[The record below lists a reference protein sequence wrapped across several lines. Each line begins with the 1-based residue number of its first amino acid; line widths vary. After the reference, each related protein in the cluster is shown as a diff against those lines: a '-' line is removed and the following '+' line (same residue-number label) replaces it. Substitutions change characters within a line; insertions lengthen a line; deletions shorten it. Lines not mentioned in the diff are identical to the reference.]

1 MHNHLHYGT
10 GDTMHISLELS
21 QMLLCMLRQS
31 DSELT
36 CASPIRFVCAFTCR
50 VQCSIS
56 DYADTIICID
66 LHIDAPHTL
75 GSSHALLELYAER
88 GNLLC
93 PALEPITRA
102 QLEPLKSSTHYLHG
116 CIVSMAQGLY
126 LSRSSLAHTT
136 GCIVSRACVMHAA
149 GAGPFPEGV
158 TMPGDHLRKV
168 FYRMGFN
175 DQEIVALSGAQS
187 MHSQHCPACLNL
199 PGLDSSVGHTSVT
212 YQSQISDTMIASV
225 TD

>member
-1 MHNHLHYGT
+1 
-10 GDTMHISLELS
+10 
-21 QMLLCMLRQS
+21 
-31 DSELT
+31 
-36 CASPIRFVCAFTCR
+36 
-50 VQCSIS
+50 
-56 DYADTIICID
+56 
-66 LHIDAPHTL
+66 
-75 GSSHALLELYAER
+75 
-88 GNLLC
+88 
-93 PALEPITRA
+93 
-102 QLEPLKSSTHYLHG
+102 
-116 CIVSMAQGLY
+116 
-126 LSRSSLAHTT
+126 
-136 GCIVSRACVMHAA
+136 MHAA

-199 PGLDSSVGHTSVT
+199 PGLDSSVGHISVT